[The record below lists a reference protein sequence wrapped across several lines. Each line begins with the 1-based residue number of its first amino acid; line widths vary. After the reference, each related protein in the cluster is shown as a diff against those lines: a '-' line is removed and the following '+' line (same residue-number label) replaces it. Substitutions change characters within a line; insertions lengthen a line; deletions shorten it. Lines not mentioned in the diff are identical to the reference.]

1 MIDTS
6 GGALAVR
13 TVGRLKRIPHQRQH
27 KCHICNEVFEMQ
39 CNFTKHYATKHPDK
53 PFKCEH
59 CAAILTMPN
68 GLFKHQCSHMYL
80 KHACSDC
87 GKRFQF
93 PKQRDVHMK
102 VHPKTDLYP
111 CLHCDR
117 KFTLN
122 STMLIHTK
130 THNTSLQCELCPIT
144 NEKRYNSRYALGQ
157 HVQGMHKGGWDSFC
171 SKKLQVEK

>member
-1 MIDTS
+1 
-6 GGALAVR
+6 
-13 TVGRLKRIPHQRQH
+13 
-27 KCHICNEVFEMQ
+27 
-39 CNFTKHYATKHPDK
+39 
-53 PFKCEH
+53 
-59 CAAILTMPN
+59 
-68 GLFKHQCSHMYL
+68 MYL

-102 VHPKTDLYP
+102 VHTKTDLYP

-122 STMLIHTK
+122 STMLIHAK

-144 NEKRYNSRYALGQ
+144 NKKWYNSRYALGQ

-171 SKKLQVEK
+171 GKNFKWKSKYSQHLKKCDTCEAEQIRKQKECHLFIT